1 MGLTPAIE
9 PSQRARQ
16 REDLLAEIARS
27 YYEQDLSQAQ
37 VAQLYGIS
45 RSQVSRYLRAARDEG
60 IVQIS
65 IVPPHGRDAE
75 AEAALTRAY
84 PHLREVHVARVF
96 NRDAVFLRRAVAR
109 ASARVFEGLVGP
121 GQIVCVGAGRTM
133 AMATSLMTPRPAAGL
148 IVVPATGDAGHAA
161 HEHDYGA
168 VTRTVADA
176 LGAARYRINAPAIL
190 GPGASSAAL
199 ERTNPQIREA
209 LAAARSADLYLLGM
223 GSLAGD
229 DIFVRSGLISA
240 QELDVVRAAGGVGD
254 LCGSFYDATGSD
266 LPEPFADRIVG
277 ITLDDLRRASLAIAC
292 AGGVAK
298 VPAIA
303 GALEGRLIN
312 GLVTDEH
319 TARSVLAVVGD
330 GATRAATLEPRKG
343 GG

>member
-1 MGLTPAIE
+1 MRAMPVAEPA
-9 PSQRARQ
+9 PRSSQ

-27 YYEQDLSQAQ
+27 YYEQDLNQAQ
-37 VAQLYGIS
+37 IAELHGIS

-65 IVPPHGRDAE
+65 IVPPHGRDAD
-75 AEAALTRAY
+75 AETALRRAY

-96 NRDAVFLRRAVAR
+96 NREAVFLRRAVAR
-109 ASARVFEGLVGP
+109 AAARVFEALIHP
-121 GQIVCVGAGRTM
+121 GQVVCVGAGRTM
-133 AMATSLMTPRPAAGL
+133 AMATSLMTAQPASGL

-190 GPGASSAAL
+190 GPGASSAEL

-209 LAAARSADLYLLGM
+209 LTAARSADVYLVGL

-240 QELDVVRAAGGVGD
+240 RELATARSAGAVGD
-254 LCGSFYDATGSD
+254 LCGNFYDALGRD
-266 LPEPFADRIVG
+266 VPQPFADRVVG
-277 ITLDDLRRASLAIAC
+277 ITLDDLRRASTSIGC
-292 AGGVAK
+292 AGGEEK

-319 TARSVLAVVGD
+319 TARGVLAVVGD
-330 GATRAATLEPRKG
+330 GATRAATAEPRKG